1 VHANT
6 TPSAARACA
15 VIFLKVVGHVVT
27 ALLVVAAGLAHAAT
41 YYLASRLQM
50 FELWLAGR
58 TRMPPAGAHIGAG
71 LASAVTAQFPRPTT
85 TRR

>member
-1 VHANT
+1 MHANN

-27 ALLVVAAGLAHAAT
+27 ALLVVASGLTHAAA
-41 YYLASRLQM
+41 YYLASRAQL

-58 TRMPPAGAHIGAG
+58 TRMPPLGAHIGAG
-71 LASAVTAQFPRPTT
+71 LADAVAAQFPRPTT